1 MRELSRYAFLAG
13 AIPLLLLGAM
23 HAMYTPQLSSERKGL
38 SPADPGLAASMARSA
53 LRLTD
58 QTNVWRAWVGFNL
71 SHSLGLV
78 LFGIVVVLVAVTPAS
93 FERNAAVF
101 LPLAVVASLAYLRLN
116 LAYWFRA
123 PTIGIFL
130 SVLMFS
136 SAWVLDFVV
145 RK

>member
-1 MRELSRYAFLAG
+1 MAELR
-13 AIPLLLLGAM
+13 PLVAEVVDGETGRV
-23 HAMYTPQLSSERKGL
+23 H
-38 SPADPGLAASMARSA
+38 D
-53 LRLTD
+53 
-58 QTNVWRAWVGFNL
+58 
-71 SHSLGLV
+71 GLV

-101 LPLAVVASLAYLRLN
+101 LPLAVVASLAYLCLN